1 MSMSIGEMEEFILE
15 IARISLPPLL
25 KISSTKSLRQR
36 VNFMNVAI
44 RSVQRLD
51 PESGITAT
59 EQQINFRKQLINELQ
74 NQVQEFS
81 SRE

>member
-1 MSMSIGEMEEFILE
+1 
-15 IARISLPPLL
+15 
-25 KISSTKSLRQR
+25 
-36 VNFMNVAI
+36 MNVAI

-74 NQVQEFS
+74 NQVQEFT
-81 SRE
+81 SREQNDPLYMTPKDFL

>member
-1 MSMSIGEMEEFILE
+1 
-15 IARISLPPLL
+15 
-25 KISSTKSLRQR
+25 
-36 VNFMNVAI
+36 MNVAI

>member
-1 MSMSIGEMEEFILE
+1 
-15 IARISLPPLL
+15 
-25 KISSTKSLRQR
+25 
-36 VNFMNVAI
+36 MNVAI

-81 SRE
+81 SREQNDPLYMTPRDFL

>member
-1 MSMSIGEMEEFILE
+1 
-15 IARISLPPLL
+15 
-25 KISSTKSLRQR
+25 
-36 VNFMNVAI
+36 MNVAI

-81 SRE
+81 TREQNDPLYMTPKDFL

>member
-1 MSMSIGEMEEFILE
+1 
-15 IARISLPPLL
+15 
-25 KISSTKSLRQR
+25 
-36 VNFMNVAI
+36 MNVAI

-51 PESGITAT
+51 PESGITST

-81 SRE
+81 SREQNDPLYMTPRDFL